1 MQLFEDVMKDCFA
14 KEHRK
19 LIFGIFR
26 VLFLYVFS
34 EYVYIFSICT
44 FTQFCFKVLMRR
56 CLVNNKFEINK
67 I

>member
-1 MQLFEDVMKDCFA
+1 MQLFEDVMKACFA

-34 EYVYIFSICT
+34 EYVYIFRICIYFQYMYIHT
-44 FTQFCFKVLMRR
+44 VL
-56 CLVNNKFEINK
+56 L
-67 I
+67 